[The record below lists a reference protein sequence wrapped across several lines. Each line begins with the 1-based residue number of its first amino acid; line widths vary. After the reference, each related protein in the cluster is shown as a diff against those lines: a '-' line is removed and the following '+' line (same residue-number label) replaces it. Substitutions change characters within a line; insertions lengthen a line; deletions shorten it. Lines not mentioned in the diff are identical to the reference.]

1 MKKILSII
9 FLALIFIMP
18 FSIKV
23 EAKSYDIDSLK
34 IKAEI
39 TEIGNVDIEEEL
51 SYSFQGDFNGVYRNL
66 EKKGCNGYEISSISL
81 KDKNNNIIPLKK
93 GNGSENNTYQIN
105 ESSDKTE
112 IKIFSKSNDELKTFI
127 LNYTVLDAAKRY
139 NSFSELNW
147 NFYKV
152 EKDINV
158 KSVDINLSL
167 KNSKFNMDNFKY
179 DSYLDGGKFTTNY
192 DENRIHLYGDNLTSL
207 LGIKV
212 QFQPEFL
219 NKEPIP
225 YEDNLEKSNNSSESQ
240 IPVILILII
249 IIVATSIGTFVYSR
263 NIKKLKEAVEEYREE
278 FKFFSETI
286 LENPPN
292 NLSPTIVNLLYNT
305 RYIMNSTSIIP
316 VTIFYLCKKG
326 YYVMGKREVLND
338 GNVDEVL
345 YFKRNKKIS
354 IVSEQHLRYFM
365 EWMSLYEKKGVLTF
379 NNIEKSVDSN
389 EGAVEF
395 KEKFSKWEDV
405 VKEDFRDLGYYITI
419 VDNEVLSNEALNEK
433 LKWMAY
439 RKYIINHLE
448 EHEDLEGISNVEE
461 ALIYGAALEIDKIQA
476 EDFTATLKG
485 DGNNDYSLFLAHMYI
500 WSNIDSDLDR
510 NIQNNSNN
518 NDSFG
523 GFSSGSDFSGGGGGG
538 SGAF

>member
-1 MKKILSII
+1 MKKFLSII

-23 EAKSYDIDSLK
+23 EAKSYDIDNLK
-34 IKAEI
+34 INAEI

-51 SYSFQGDFNGVYRNL
+51 SYNFHGDFNGIYRNL
-66 EKKGCNGYEISSISL
+66 EKKGCNGYEISSVSL
-81 KDKNNNIIPLKK
+81 KDKNNNIISLKK
-93 GNGSENNTYQIN
+93 SNGSENNTYQIN

-112 IKIFSKSNDELKTFI
+112 IKIFCKSNDEVKTFI
-127 LNYTVLDAAKRY
+127 VKYTVIDVAKRY
-139 NSFSELNW
+139 DDFSELYW

-158 KSVDINLSL
+158 KAVDFNLSL
-167 KNSKFNMDNFKY
+167 KGSKFNMDNFKY
-179 DSYLDGGKFTTNY
+179 DSYLDGGQFTTNY

-212 QFQPEFL
+212 QFQSGFL

-225 YEDNLEKSNNSSESQ
+225 YEGNSQMGNGSSESQ
-240 IPVILILII
+240 IPFIPILII
-249 IIVATSIGTFVYSR
+249 IIVAVSIGTFIYSR
-263 NIKKLKEAVEEYREE
+263 NIKKLKEAIEQYREE
-278 FKFFSETI
+278 FEFFDENA
-286 LENPPN
+286 LENPPSKF
-292 NLSPTIVNLLYNT
+292 SPAIVNLLYNT
-305 RYIMNSTSIIP
+305 SYIMNSTSIIP

-326 YYVMGKREVLND
+326 YYVMGKREVSNES
-338 GNVDEVL
+338 GVEEIL

-354 IVSEQHLRYFM
+354 MISESHLRYFI

-379 NNIEKSVDSN
+379 NNIERSVESE
-389 EGAVEF
+389 EGLVDF
-395 KEKFSKWEDV
+395 KEKFSKWEDI
-405 VKEDFRDLGYYITI
+405 VKEDARNLGYYITI
-419 VDNEVLSNEALNEK
+419 VNDEVLSNEALNEK

-448 EHEDLEGISNVEE
+448 EHEDLGGISNIEE
-461 ALIYGAALEIDKIQA
+461 ALIYGAALEIDEMQT
-476 EDFTATLKG
+476 EDFTEKLK
-485 DGNNDYSLFLAHMYI
+485 DHGNNDYSLFLAHMYI
-500 WSNIDSDLDR
+500 WSNIDSDINR